1 MEDRCQGR
9 RLGGLLLASLF
20 PRTPS
25 IHFSQGS
32 HRTPPPPA
40 PSPGPSTSA
49 PIPQK
54 AGLAQEPPEQD
65 LDRWHTPAGTPLT
78 MTTRWFPAFTP
89 LDSSPWGE
97 PTGGSTWGP
106 RASVRGGA
114 AHQSCTAAAGV
125 GAARVVPGP
134 WGSRSGVRG
143 RQLSGRSSRSDP
155 ELLVGP
161 SPQGPAEKAGL
172 EICRPSWRPGGRAPA
187 LGCPVGTQAQEARG
201 TLLPA
206 SRDRA
211 FVGDAELAA

>member
-1 MEDRCQGR
+1 MGAEGREPRGGGGRAREWGGSGVTGEGQEEDRCQGR
-9 RLGGLLLASLF
+9 RLGGPFLASLF

-89 LDSSPWGE
+89 LDTSPWGE
-97 PTGGSTWGP
+97 PTGGSTRGP

-114 AHQSCTAAAGV
+114 ARQSCTDAAGV
-125 GAARVVPGP
+125 GPPGWSQGP
-134 WGSRSGVRG
+134 G
-143 RQLSGRSSRSDP
+143 DP
-155 ELLVGP
+155 EVG
-161 SPQGPAEKAGL
+161 
-172 EICRPSWRPGGRAPA
+172 CVGG
-187 LGCPVGTQAQEARG
+187 
-201 TLLPA
+201 
-206 SRDRA
+206 S
-211 FVGDAELAA
+211 